1 MANLT
6 RPVLSKS
13 SAGARRSNSGAAL
26 VEGVISLV
34 LITIGTVA
42 AVTLLVNAGMST
54 YYKEKMGFVCNQC
67 AVYASSL
74 SPSDDAQGKTE
85 NMARSL
91 LKAMGM
97 PTQSVKVKVDE
108 QPVEDRTGIKVTLS
122 VNGFGLFG
130 SGDILPTSI
139 ALQDSAIALRNGSPS
154 GYLWMNNNP
163 KFSGY
168 LIPVLKVPPGGPNS
182 LGMPLYIP

>member
-1 MANLT
+1 MKQRIVTGYRLI
-6 RPVLSKS
+6 
-13 SAGARRSNSGAAL
+13 GRRAPSGAAL

-54 YYKEKMGFVCNQC
+54 YYKEKLGFVCNQC
-67 AVYASSL
+67 AIYAASL
-74 SPSDDAQGKTE
+74 SPGDDTQGKTQT
-85 NMARSL
+85 MARSL

-97 PTQSVKVKVDE
+97 PTQSVKLTVDE
-108 QPVEDRTGIKVTLS
+108 QPVEDRTGIKVTLA

-139 ALQDSAIALRNGSPS
+139 SLQDTAIALRNGSPS

-163 KFSGY
+163 KFSAY
-168 LIPVLKVPPGGPNS
+168 LIPVLKVPPGGPGS
-182 LGMPLYIP
+182 IGLPLYIP